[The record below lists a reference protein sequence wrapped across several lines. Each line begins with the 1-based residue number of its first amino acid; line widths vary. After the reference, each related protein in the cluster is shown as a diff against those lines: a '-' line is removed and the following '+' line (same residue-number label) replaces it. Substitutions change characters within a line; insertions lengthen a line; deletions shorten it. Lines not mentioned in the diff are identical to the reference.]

1 MKKETTKYINCALDI
16 EAIKKY
22 VSFLREIKAPYTLT
36 MSSYT
41 TTIKSEFVNIR
52 FMKEEKKMVFFARS
66 KELKKEVANFLEN
79 NIIDNI
85 TSVEYYD
92 IAEHKD
98 FIQPEVFNVD
108 LSSAY
113 LYVLKNN
120 NIISNT
126 LFEKLFKMEKQD
138 RLAIVGMLASKKQ
151 VFTFDESGEIS
162 NYETI
167 EEPEQRNIFF
177 FCVYT
182 VYFIMQEIK
191 KMLGVDYIFTWV
203 DGIYFVNGEH
213 LPKIEK
219 FLNSINYPFKIETL
233 TNFEFYKNEK
243 NIIEIDFLKNNK
255 KKTFNIP
262 IEKNNT
268 FANELYNFINDQHK
282 KQTV

>member
-41 TTIKSEFVNIR
+41 TTIKSDFINIR
-52 FMKEEKKMVFFARS
+52 FMKEEKKMNFFARS
-66 KELKKEVANFLEN
+66 KELKKEVADFLVVN
-79 NIIDNI
+79 QIDKI
-85 TSVEYYD
+85 ASVEYYD
-92 IAEHKD
+92 IKEQEN
-98 FIQPEVFNVD
+98 FILPVIYNID

-126 LFEKLFKMEKQD
+126 LFEKLFKMQKQD

-191 KMLGVDYIFTWV
+191 KMLGENYIFTWV
-203 DGIYFVNGEH
+203 DGIYYKDNKH
-213 LPKIEK
+213 TAAISD
-219 FLNSINYPFKIETL
+219 FLNAIEYPFKIEEL
-233 TNFEFYKNEK
+233 TNFEFYKNDK

-255 KKTFNIP
+255 KKVFNIP
-262 IEKNNT
+262 LEKNNT

-282 KQTV
+282 KITI